1 MGTHPIFKSDFD
13 CLTEMNLDQI
23 VALLPTVKGAALTDL
38 VRQALI
44 SPNIVHYSDLLSHEV
59 ISSFEHTE
67 HKMLFNVVKLFC
79 FGDCTDYLQ
88 SKDEVGYELNP
99 AEINK
104 LQLLSLISLAS
115 QYHELDYASV
125 MEKLGVTSHT
135 KLEDVFIAANAAGY
149 ITGKM
154 DQERQRFYIN
164 TSVGR
169 DVQLSELSELRQST
183 ACWAN
188 RTRNILVETVNA
200 QSAEL
205 ARAEREKQEEQEILS
220 EIKSVREAI
229 RLEHDNQNRRPSSS
243 YRESHSDKKFVRKE
257 AIDMTGEN
265 EMKPKKY
272 KLRGRKQ

>member
-1 MGTHPIFKSDFD
+1 MGTHPIFESDFD
-13 CLTEMNLDQI
+13 CLTEMDLEQI
-23 VALLPTVKGAALTDL
+23 VALLPTVKGAAMADL
-38 VRQALI
+38 IRQALI
-44 SPNIVHYSDLLSHEV
+44 SPSIVHYSDLLRHEV
-59 ISSFEHTE
+59 ISSLEQTE

-79 FGDCTDYLQ
+79 FDDCTDYIQ
-88 SKDEVGYELNP
+88 SKAEVGYELNP

-135 KLEDVFIAANAAGY
+135 QLEDVFIAANAAGY

-169 DVQLSELSELRQST
+169 DVQLSELSALRQST

-188 RTRNILVETVNA
+188 QTRNILVETVNA

-205 ARAEREKQEEQEILS
+205 ARAEREKQEEQELQS

-229 RLEHDNQNRRPSSS
+229 RLEQENQNRRPSSS
-243 YRESHSDKKFVRKE
+243 YRENHADKKFVRKE
-257 AIDMTGEN
+257 AIDM
-265 EMKPKKY
+265 
-272 KLRGRKQ
+272 